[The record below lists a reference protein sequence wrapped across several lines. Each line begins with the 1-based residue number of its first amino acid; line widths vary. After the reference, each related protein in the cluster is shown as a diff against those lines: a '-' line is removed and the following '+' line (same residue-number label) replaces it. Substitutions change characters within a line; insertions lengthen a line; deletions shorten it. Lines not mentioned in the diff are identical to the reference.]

1 MQLFVKTLTGK
12 TITVEV
18 ESSDTADD
26 VKAKIP
32 NMEGTVWKISILCL
46 VDEKIKE
53 KRKAL
58 SFHEVLSLFFFFFVN
73 FLRSLT
79 YQTRVQWSDYIISS
93 NSIGFFFFLRDSAA
107 RVKADLCRKTTGRW
121 PYSRWLQY
129 PERLGFLFSPYAV
142 PFLFD

>member
-58 SFHEVLSLFFFFFVN
+58 SFHEVLSLFFF
-73 FLRSLT
+73 SLLT
-79 YQTRVQWSDYIISS
+79 FYGVSPTKRGFNDLIISYLL
-93 NSIGFFFFLRDSAA
+93 NSIGFFFLRDSAA

>member
-93 NSIGFFFFLRDSAA
+93 KFYWFFFFLGIPPH
-107 RVKADLCRKTTGRW
+107 V
-121 PYSRWLQY
+121 
-129 PERLGFLFSPYAV
+129 
-142 PFLFD
+142 